1 MIWKGDYAKKVPE
14 VGGGGDEEKAVEW
27 GRSRQ
32 PNLRE
37 VWGASLKMMVSL
49 ACCWVL
55 RGIRTCSL
63 AALRAVAGQK
73 DGSLALGRSLS

>member
-14 VGGGGDEEKAVEW
+14 GEENEEKTVEW

-32 PNLRE
+32 PNLRKF
-37 VWGASLKMMVSL
+37 WGASLKTTDGQSGL
-49 ACCWVL
+49 L
-55 RGIRTCSL
+55 LGPERNTCSL
-63 AALRAVAGQK
+63 AALRAVAGQE

>member
-14 VGGGGDEEKAVEW
+14 GEENEEKAVEW

-63 AALRAVAGQK
+63 AALRAVEGQK
-73 DGSLALGRSLS
+73 DGSLALGCSLS

>member
-1 MIWKGDYAKKVPE
+1 MQRKFQKGRGMRK
-14 VGGGGDEEKAVEW
+14 KAVEW

-37 VWGASLKMMVSL
+37 VWGASLRMMVSL

-63 AALRAVAGQK
+63 AALRAVEGQK
-73 DGSLALGRSLS
+73 DGSLALGCSLS